1 VAGQAGGLEIGGLEL
16 ADGARERRVPPGL
29 AAKER
34 EVEVLERERRG
45 EDRGDARGADGL
57 LAEREGDP
65 REREHL
71 GGGGER
77 GDEARADEQACVAR
91 DRQLA
96 APHVRHGFGA
106 HEHVALGERA
116 GSGERGEAGEGEHAE
131 DRIGSRR
138 GARLGRKP
146 CVLGRAERPVPLGA
160 TGCVFSLVQAHLDGR
175 GAPPCYAPLVRIRA
189 IALASTLAV
198 VAPTSCAEA
207 TAIDVEVTSELDCTD
222 GAQVML
228 VGASTLAELAGRAP
242 SAAAT
247 RCEAD
252 GSVFRRGHVV
262 VLPSGPERRAAFAVV
277 TRRGGADPSDCLAGG
292 ADCIVAKRQIAF
304 VDRKTLRV
312 RVDLRRACLGVPCGV
327 DETCDDGV
335 CVAASAC
342 ADGFCSDGGVP
353 VPEAG
358 ADVDVDAGSRA
369 IVDIAAGMQHACAVL
384 DDGSVWCWGAN
395 TAGQLGDGTVLR
407 RSTAA
412 AVPLPWR
419 AKSVAAGEEHTCALL
434 DTGAVVCWGANSA
447 GQLGDGTTASRAAP
461 AQVVG
466 IMDARAV
473 AAGARHNC
481 ALVAGGQ
488 VRCWGANVRGQLGNG
503 LDSTVQSTPTGVLGL
518 VDATAIAA
526 GGSHSCAL
534 IDHALSC
541 WGEGSFGMLGND
553 QTNDSSVPVSA
564 QAVVKLDGV
573 ALGDAH
579 SCARD
584 VNGRGWCWGANGSGQ
599 LGDGTL
605 VNRLIPTATQLDGVA
620 QLAAGGAFTCAAL
633 TTGTVRCVGDNAV
646 GQLGN
651 GTTVAQSVP
660 STVLGLSGVSRIA
673 AGGRFACAIVGT
685 REAWC
690 WGSNSA
696 GQLGSG
702 SAQAA
707 STVPVRVVG
716 LP

>member
-1 VAGQAGGLEIGGLEL
+1 M
-16 ADGARERRVPPGL
+16 RT
-29 AAKER
+29 
-34 EVEVLERERRG
+34 
-45 EDRGDARGADGL
+45 
-57 LAEREGDP
+57 
-65 REREHL
+65 
-71 GGGGER
+71 
-77 GDEARADEQACVAR
+77 
-91 DRQLA
+91 
-96 APHVRHGFGA
+96 
-106 HEHVALGERA
+106 
-116 GSGERGEAGEGEHAE
+116 S
-131 DRIGSRR
+131 
-138 GARLGRKP
+138 
-146 CVLGRAERPVPLGA
+146 
-160 TGCVFSLVQAHLDGR
+160 TGCGT
-175 GAPPCYAPLVRIRA
+175 PPCYAPLVRIRA

-242 SAAAT
+242 SAVAT

-262 VLPSGPERRAAFAVV
+262 VLPSGPDRRAAFAVV

-292 ADCIVAKRQIAF
+292 ADCIVAKRQLAF

-312 RVDLRRACLGVPCGV
+312 RVELRRACLGVPCGV

-335 CVAASAC
+335 CVSVSAC
-342 ADGFCSDGGVP
+342 ADDLCSDGGAP
-353 VPEAG
+353 GPEAG
-358 ADVDVDAGSRA
+358 ADADAGSRA
-369 IVDIAAGMQHACAVL
+369 IIDIAAGTQHACAVL

-407 RSTAA
+407 RSTPA

-419 AKSVAAGEEHTCALL
+419 AKSVTAGEEHTCALL
-434 DTGAVVCWGANSA
+434 DTGAVACWGANTA
-447 GQLGDGTTASRAAP
+447 GQLGDGTTVSRAAP

-473 AAGARHNC
+473 AAGARHTC
-481 ALVAGGQ
+481 ALVAGGE
-488 VRCWGANVRGQLGNG
+488 VRCWGANVRGQVGDG
-503 LDSTVQSTPTGVLGL
+503 MDSTMQLTPARVVGL
-518 VDATAIAA
+518 PDATAIAA

-534 IDHALSC
+534 IGLASSC
-541 WGEGSFGMLGND
+541 WGEGSFGMLGNN
-553 QTNDSSVPVSA
+553 QTSDSKVPVSV
-564 QAVVKLDGV
+564 QAVVKLDAV

-584 VNGRGWCWGANGSGQ
+584 VSGRGWCWGANGSSQ

-605 VNRLIPTATQLDGVA
+605 VNRLIPTGTQLDGVA
-620 QLAAGGAFTCAAL
+620 QLAAGGAFTCAVLAD
-633 TTGTVRCVGDNAV
+633 GTVRCVGDNGA

-702 SAQAA
+702 SAQAM